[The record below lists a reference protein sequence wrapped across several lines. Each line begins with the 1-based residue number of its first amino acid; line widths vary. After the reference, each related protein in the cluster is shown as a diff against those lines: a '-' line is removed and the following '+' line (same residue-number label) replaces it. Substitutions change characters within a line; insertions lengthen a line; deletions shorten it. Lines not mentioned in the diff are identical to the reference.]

1 MSLHPLPEAP
11 LPRRV
16 PDAPGLP
23 YQVVLRH
30 EPEQAGIANIHRI
43 IGSHPVIILAKR
55 ISLHGLSLHIQCIMT
70 NLCRLVFMRHNR
82 IAEQG
87 HIPGIHLHRNTFRRN
102 HIRMHFRT
110 VLFIQRNQRN
120 PSLQF
125 LRNQVI
131 FILAKTPYIPPRR
144 KYIRPAYFL

>member
-23 YQVVLRH
+23 YQVVLRY
-30 EPEQAGIANIHRI
+30 EAEQAGVTNIHRI
-43 IGSHPVIILAKR
+43 IGSHPIIILAKR
-55 ISLHGLSLHIQCIMT
+55 ISLHGLSFHIQRIT
-70 NLCRLVFMRHNR
+70 EDFRRLVFMCHNR
-82 IAEQG
+82 IAEQS
-87 HIPGIHLHRNTFRRN
+87 HIPGIHLHRNAFCRN

-110 VLFIQRNQRN
+110 VLFIQRHKRN
-120 PSLQF
+120 PPLQF

-131 FILAKTPYIPPRR
+131 FILAETPYIPPRR